1 MPRSSSGIASPADFC
16 AWRREE
22 KLSSTVPAEM
32 VLRYQ
37 ISRRVSTPSLN
48 QSDIAVLRAQMTDD
62 LKATWDSRATARHFP
77 EAIVT
82 TTTTTTIC
90 LSSCSCWVV
99 RVTFTVICPPCFC
112 CVSPL
117 TIFRATMSNHP
128 ALSAS
133 VDVSQSLSIFLAE
146 YSRKVLIYCSCATIT
161 LTS

>member
-77 EAIVT
+77 EALVT

-99 RVTFTVICPPCFC
+99 RVIVYLHSDMSSVFFLCFTTDNLPCHN
-112 CVSPL
+112 VQPS
-117 TIFRATMSNHP
+117 
-128 ALSAS
+128 
-133 VDVSQSLSIFLAE
+133 SIVCL
-146 YSRKVLIYCSCATIT
+146 C
-161 LTS
+161 